1 MRLRRIPGETILS
14 RVATKLRDERSHEA
28 IHSARRSQWRAPG
41 GAFDSAA
48 SVVFVFS
55 GLPAQAYQATQWI
68 WPLERLN
75 MGLRSLSRSGV
86 IILCRDA
93 RAARVLRAETEL
105 PVVWVRRVDDLL
117 SVLLADSVRLALYP
131 NQATLNFQALASP
144 LPAHVHLS
152 HGESE
157 KVSMVSNNLKAYDH
171 VFTAGAAARERIAEH
186 LVGFDESKCIDVG
199 RPQLD
204 QQSPPP
210 PGFLETDK
218 PTVLYAPTW
227 EGDSA
232 AMSYSSVLSAGSR
245 MITALL
251 DLGWRVIYRPH
262 PQLGK
267 RQRAFAKA
275 DRDIASLLR
284 AAGPEH
290 LVDRGSAYGWQL
302 GVADAIVSDLSAV
315 AFDAV
320 GFDVPVVVVKPDT
333 AGAAVLSGGI
343 LDQLTTLDPH
353 GRGVGDAMK
362 RATSPEAAA
371 RRRALA
377 LRHYGDTAPGA
388 QIERFINA
396 SLRVIHEREAALQA
410 RETAYGSHRES

>member
-1 MRLRRIPGETILS
+1 MARS
-14 RVATKLRDERSHEA
+14 RVPGQAKRVA
-28 IHSARRSQWRAPG
+28 APSDAAVLIFAG
-41 GAFDSAA
+41 GR
-48 SVVFVFS
+48 
-55 GLPAQAYQATQWI
+55 AQAYQALQWL
-68 WPLERLN
+68 WSLERLDQR
-75 MGLRSLSRSGV
+75 LRASGQAGV
-86 IILCRDA
+86 GILCRDPDVVDLIQA
-93 RAARVLRAETEL
+93 RTALPVRSARTTRVLGQEL
-105 PVVWVRRVDDLL
+105 GSPQL
-117 SVLLADSVRLALYP
+117 RLAFYP
-131 NQATLNFQALASP
+131 NQAALNFQALASP

-210 PGFLETDK
+210 PGFSETDK

-320 GFDVPVVVVKPDT
+320 GFDVPVVVVKPET

-377 LRHYGDTAPGA
+377 IRHYGDTAPGA